1 MKTALFTNFSTE
13 KFVGYWNGKGKTYL
27 PGKSEYMPDYLAAH
41 YAKHLTNRELL
52 RTNLEG
58 SLIYENRD
66 KMTSPKNPEQV
77 PLYMELYNKAYTP
90 DEIEDVVSQEDDVDT
105 LINVAQKNRKQIN
118 SEDKSPTPQNNNVI
132 PDNEEEFAEKPIDN
146 N

>member
-1 MKTALFTNFSTE
+1 MMYH
-13 KFVGYWNGKGKTYL
+13 VGYWNGKGKTYL

-58 SLIYENRD
+58 SLIYENGD

-105 LINVAQKNRKQIN
+105 LINVAQKNRKQIKA
-118 SEDKSPTPQNNNVI
+118 EDESQISQNENVI

>member
-52 RTNLEG
+52 RTNLKG
-58 SLIYENRD
+58 SLIYKDGE

-90 DEIEDVVSQEDDVDT
+90 
-105 LINVAQKNRKQIN
+105 
-118 SEDKSPTPQNNNVI
+118 
-132 PDNEEEFAEKPIDN
+132 NEEVDDIGSEGDN
-146 N
+146 PDVLIES

>member
-13 KFVGYWNGKGKTYL
+13 KFIGYWNGKGKTYL

-58 SLIYENRD
+58 SLIYENGD

-132 PDNEEEFAEKPIDN
+132 PDDEEE
-146 N
+146 